1 MKKISYNL
9 RIGIVGNKNYHEEVF
24 LDNIKDFAIAFN
36 ILSPYSDF
44 FLIYKQIPI
53 KVKIFSAETLEEVI
67 NNFDKIE
74 KLDVIILTVNLA
86 DTNSIHQYFKDI
98 VEEFNELYYF
108 QGISILVGINMAQI
122 FKEKTLKNFRVSR
135 YSLKDMASYLNLIYC
150 YEIYNRK
157 GDVIE
162 IYKKIFDDFVFRFS
176 YSSPEL
182 FEQAK
187 NYGNSLLKET
197 KKMNLF

>member
-67 NNFDKIE
+67 NNFDEIE

-86 DTNSIHQYFKDI
+86 DTSSIHQYFKDI

-108 QGISILVGINMAQI
+108 QG
-122 FKEKTLKNFRVSR
+122 KDLKKF
-135 YSLKDMASYLNLIYC
+135 
-150 YEIYNRK
+150 
-157 GDVIE
+157 
-162 IYKKIFDDFVFRFS
+162 
-176 YSSPEL
+176 
-182 FEQAK
+182 
-187 NYGNSLLKET
+187 
-197 KKMNLF
+197 

>member
-36 ILSPYSDF
+36 IMSPYSDF

-67 NNFDKIE
+67 NNFDEIE
-74 KLDVIILTVNLA
+74 KLDVIILTVNLT
-86 DTNSIHQYFKDI
+86 DINSINQYFKNI
-98 VEEFNELYYF
+98 MEEFNELYYF
-108 QGISILVGINMAQI
+108 QGISILVGIDIAQI
-122 FKEKTLKNFRVSR
+122 FKEKILKDIRVSR

-150 YEIYNRK
+150 YEIYNIT

-197 KKMNLF
+197 KKMNLL

>member
-36 ILSPYSDF
+36 IMSPYSDF

-67 NNFDKIE
+67 NNFDEIE
-74 KLDVIILTVNLA
+74 KLDVIILTVNLT
-86 DTNSIHQYFKDI
+86 DINSINQYFKNI
-98 VEEFNELYYF
+98 MEEFNELYYF
-108 QGISILVGINMAQI
+108 QGISILVCIDIAQI
-122 FKEKTLKNFRVSR
+122 FKEKILKDIRVSR

-150 YEIYNRK
+150 YEIYNIT

-197 KKMNLF
+197 KKMNLL

>member
-67 NNFDKIE
+67 NNFDEIE

-108 QGISILVGINMAQI
+108 QGISILVGIDIAQI
-122 FKEKTLKNFRVSR
+122 FKEKILNDIRVSR

-150 YEIYNRK
+150 YEIYNITR
-157 GDVIE
+157 DVIE

-176 YSSPEL
+176 YSSPES

-187 NYGNSLLKET
+187 IYGNSLLKET
-197 KKMNLF
+197 KKMNLL

>member
-1 MKKISYNL
+1 
-9 RIGIVGNKNYHEEVF
+9 
-24 LDNIKDFAIAFN
+24 
-36 ILSPYSDF
+36 
-44 FLIYKQIPI
+44 
-53 KVKIFSAETLEEVI
+53 
-67 NNFDKIE
+67 
-74 KLDVIILTVNLA
+74 
-86 DTNSIHQYFKDI
+86 
-98 VEEFNELYYF
+98 
-108 QGISILVGINMAQI
+108 
-122 FKEKTLKNFRVSR
+122 
-135 YSLKDMASYLNLIYC
+135 MASYLNLIYC